1 MTLIDKFKTI
11 SIQKKIILAVI
22 AAAIVAGIVIAV
34 VIGRNQ
40 YLANTMRLLRVE
52 GTVSIEDSNGGTKP
66 VLDNIRFQSG
76 DALTTGSDGLASVGL
91 DDTKIITLQN
101 DSRAEFEKSG
111 KRLELK
117 LTKGALFFN
126 VTEKLGADET
136 FEIKTSTMTVG
147 IRGTSGMVYF
157 DTDDGGRE
165 SLVVTDGAVE
175 VSATNPVTGE
185 TRTAKVEGGQRIKVY
200 LYSDRV
206 EDSVEFYLDEVTE
219 ADLSDF
225 ALENITENEELM
237 DRVCSYTGWDETKLK
252 QAMDDIKGMA
262 TPTPTVTPTPTE
274 EPTLT
279 PTMNPTVTMT
289 PAPSLTPSATPA
301 ADPTSAPTATPT
313 LTPTP
318 KMSLT
323 PTPTNKPTATPTVRP
338 TATATPTPK
347 PTATAT
353 PTPKPTVTATPT
365 PKPTATAT
373 PTPKPTATATPTPKP
388 TATATPTPKPTATAT
403 PTPKP
408 TATATPTPTPT
419 NSPTPT
425 ANPGPSVPSGFSK
438 TEYWGL
444 RYDGHDVYI
453 AQDRSGNYV
462 GYYNGD
468 WNDMNLLYN
477 ETIGDEYADVFDM
490 YDEYMYYYAFNFD
503 PIEPDYSGVP
513 DSIPAGYEKYSGLNW
528 PDAYRGHNVY
538 IIQNVN
544 DSSDCM
550 GYINGQ
556 WWDLR
561 NMSVPEDN
569 YICFTFYYRAVP
581 DMVYYE

>member
-101 DSRAEFEKSG
+101 DSRAEFQKNG

-237 DRVCSYTGWDETKLK
+237 DRVCSYTGWDEAKLK

-323 PTPTNKPTATPTVRP
+323 PTPTNKPTATPTAR
-338 TATATPTPK
+338 
-347 PTATAT
+347 
-353 PTPKPTVTATPT
+353 
-365 PKPTATAT
+365 
-373 PTPKPTATATPTPKP
+373 P

-408 TATATPTPTPT
+408 TATATPTPTPKPTATATPTPTPKPTATSTPTPTPT

-425 ANPGPSVPSGFSK
+425 VNPGPSVPSGFSK
-438 TEYWGL
+438 TEHWGL
-444 RYDGHDVYI
+444 KYDGHDVYI

-462 GYYNGD
+462 GYDNGD
-468 WNDMNLLYN
+468 WIDLYFEAN
-477 ETIGDEYADVFDM
+477 MDLGDEYADAFM
-490 YDEYMYYYAFNFD
+490 YVDEPEYYYAYNFD
-503 PIEPDYSGVP
+503 PVNPDYSGVP
-513 DSIPAGYEKYSGLNW
+513 DSIPAGYEKYSKLNW
-528 PDAYRGHNVY
+528 PDSFGGHNVY
-538 IIQNVN
+538 VIQNGN
-544 DSSDCM
+544 SYK
-550 GYINGQ
+550 GYINGE
-556 WWDLR
+556 WVSL
-561 NMSVPEDN
+561 MYYEFSEDSISLTFN
-569 YICFTFYYRAVP
+569 YRGVP